1 VPSFLTR
8 HAVLFPW
15 LTIAVVFG
23 GGLWLGPG
31 YSVNSLFVVAILLA
45 MWVPDARLAYRLAA
59 VATILLPVNSIVVG
73 SAVPLPA
80 MVFSR
85 GMLAITFWLTAF
97 VVTRYRES
105 AAARVEAERA
115 LRRTEAAL
123 REQTALAQLGQMA
136 AVVAHEV
143 RNPLAGI
150 RGAMQVMSR
159 RLPPA
164 GQEQTII
171 REVVGGIDS
180 LNDIVQDLL
189 LFARPRP
196 PAVQDVPV
204 ERLLVETVSL
214 LQDDPKLQEID
225 LRIDPTAACIAA
237 DPAQLKLVLR
247 NLILNSVQAI
257 DGRGEVYLATRSSA
271 GWTDL
276 LVIDSGPGIAPEH
289 RAHAFE
295 PFYTTKHRGT
305 GLGLSTARRIIEAHG
320 GTLTLEFPPG
330 GGTTAVMRLRTV
342 PPPEQAAPSSGG
354 LTRDTIPVGA

>member
-8 HAVLFPW
+8 HAAVFPW
-15 LTIAVVFG
+15 ATIAVVFVC
-23 GGLWLGPG
+23 GLWLGPG

-73 SAVPLPA
+73 LAVPLPA

-85 GMLAITFWLTAF
+85 GMLATTFWLTAF
-97 VVTRYRES
+97 VVTRYRET

-164 GQEQTII
+164 GQEQVII

-196 PAVQDVPV
+196 PAVQRVAV
-204 ERLLVETVSL
+204 EQLLVETVSL
-214 LQDDPKLQEID
+214 LQDDPKLQDIAI
-225 LRIDPTAACIAA
+225 RIDPTSAAVEA

-247 NLILNSVQAI
+247 NLILNSVQALE
-257 DGRGEVYLATRSSA
+257 GRGQVQLTTRSA
-271 GWTDL
+271 TGWTDL

-289 RAHAFE
+289 RDHAFE
-295 PFYTTKHRGT
+295 PFFTTKHRGT

-320 GTLTLEFPPG
+320 GTLTLEFPPD
-330 GGTTAVMRLRTV
+330 GGTIAAMRLRTV
-342 PPPEQAAPSSGG
+342 PPPEQAAPAEG
-354 LTRDTIPVGA
+354 TIAHDTVPVGA